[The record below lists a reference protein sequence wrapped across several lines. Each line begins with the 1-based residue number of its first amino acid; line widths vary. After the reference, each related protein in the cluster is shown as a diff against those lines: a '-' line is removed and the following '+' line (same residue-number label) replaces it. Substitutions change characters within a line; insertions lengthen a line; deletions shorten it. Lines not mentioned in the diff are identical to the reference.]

1 VVTGRQRIPFGRPEP
16 ARRSKGLPGNACYNL
31 DVTMSTG
38 WIVLTYRVPN
48 EPSRHRVA
56 LWRELRRA
64 GAISLQQATW
74 ALPADAGAVVERIRQ
89 LVARAD
95 GDLFAFDA
103 EPRDAGRLEALYTQA
118 REEEWLEFVRECDK
132 YEAELDH
139 EEAIGKFTFAEL
151 DEEEQSLERLRRW
164 FRQLRTRDVFGAP
177 SAAEAEQRLKSSAE
191 RFERYA
197 DKVYEIGG
205 TP

>member
-1 VVTGRQRIPFGRPEP
+1 
-16 ARRSKGLPGNACYNL
+16 
-31 DVTMSTG
+31 MSTS
-38 WIVLTYRVPN
+38 WVVLAYRVPN

-64 GAISLQQATW
+64 GAVSLQQATW
-74 ALPADAGAVVERIRQ
+74 ALPTTASAVLERVTELVER
-89 LVARAD
+89 AG

-103 EPRDAGRLEALYTQA
+103 EPRDAGPLETLYTQT
-118 REEEWLEFVRECDK
+118 REEEWLEFARECDK

-139 EEAIGKFTFAEL
+139 EEAIGKFTPAEL

-164 FRQLRTRDVFGAP
+164 FRELRARDVFGAP
-177 SAAEAEQRLKSSAE
+177 SAPEAEQRLKASAE

-197 DKVYEIGG
+197 DRVFEIEGG
-205 TP
+205 AP

>member
-1 VVTGRQRIPFGRPEP
+1 MSRC
-16 ARRSKGLPGNACYNL
+16 NACYTV
-31 DVTMSTG
+31 DVTMSTS
-38 WIVLTYRVPN
+38 WVVLAYRVPN

-64 GAISLQQATW
+64 GAVSLQQATW
-74 ALPADAGAVVERIRQ
+74 ALPTTASAVLERVTQ
-89 LVARAD
+89 LVERAD

-103 EPRDAGRLEALYTQA
+103 EPRDAGRLEALYTQT
-118 REEEWLEFVRECDK
+118 REEEWLEFIRECDK

-139 EEAIGKFTFAEL
+139 EEAIGKFTPAEL

-164 FRQLRTRDVFGAP
+164 FRELRTRDVFGAP
-177 SAAEAEQRLKSSAE
+177 SAPEAEQRLKSSAE

-197 DKVYEIGG
+197 DRVYEIGG
-205 TP
+205 AP

>member
-1 VVTGRQRIPFGRPEP
+1 
-16 ARRSKGLPGNACYNL
+16 
-31 DVTMSTG
+31 MSTS
-38 WIVLTYRVPN
+38 WVVITYRVPN

-64 GAISLQQATW
+64 GGISIQQATW
-74 ALPADAGAVVERIRQ
+74 ALPAVSATPALLERVGQLVERG
-89 LVARAD
+89 D
-95 GDLFAFDA
+95 GDLFVLDA
-103 EPRDAGRLEALYTQA
+103 EPRDGDLEQLFTAA

-139 EEAIGKFTFAEL
+139 EVAIGKFTPAEL

-164 FRQLRTRDVFGAP
+164 FRELRARDVFGAP
-177 SAAEAEQRLKSSAE
+177 SVAEAEQRLKSSAE

-197 DKVYEIGG
+197 DRVYEIGG